1 MAPQRRMLED
11 LGIDGMSSDEEVKT
25 PEGTQYLT
33 LVPKWR
39 APVLTPWL
47 RIFDSLYLY
56 HRNQAEHGDQ
66 RGCLPRR
73 RNASAKESASRKFVP
88 GLPINAY
95 RVDWLERQLDVPN
108 VVHPAAEQPYTHDP
122 GLVECV
128 FVSPVTFPTSLTSC
142 YRLALNPY
150 R

>member
-1 MAPQRRMLED
+1 MKPQRRMLED

-25 PEGTQYLT
+25 RDGLQYFV

-56 HRNQAEHGDQ
+56 RRNQAQHGDQ

-73 RNASAKESASRKFVP
+73 RNASAKESASPKFVA

-95 RVDWLERQLDVPN
+95 RTDWLEQQLDVAN
-108 VVHPAAEQPYTHDP
+108 MVHPTDPQTYTHDP
-122 GLVECV
+122 ALAEYVL
-128 FVSPVTFPTSLTSC
+128 FRQLSLATLTSC